1 MAKNKTT
8 TELFNIEIIDL
19 FGESLNSAPELAV
32 SNGSE
37 GNKRKTNTNN
47 RRTGGYQP
55 VADPKKPLSTPT
67 SKTNVV
73 KAEAVIASLNT
84 PSKNNTIITKDAL
97 ELAAENYKEY
107 SLYVASGRAYPCLSD
122 AAKSVQKRVI
132 YGMYKSAPRQ
142 IVKTS
147 ELAATALKYHPHPT
161 SISGVIVS
169 LGDNG
174 NKLSLMDKQGN
185 WGNKSKN
192 IEASADRYIGGRL
205 SDLAI
210 ALFCDGIEYCP
221 TITGELDYP
230 EPEAL
235 PALLPLA
242 FINGMSGIPSGLPK
256 LNIPSLDIEG
266 MFDYYLDILKHKDLN
281 YVPKKLPIPNV
292 GVPILSS
299 KKDWEEVL
307 KTGKGTVRL
316 APEMS
321 MDKNGNIT
329 ITALPASKTADHV
342 RKIIEKEILLDKID
356 MRDESTYNTQIV
368 IEKVFKKQCDMQ
380 EIFDR
385 LYKKLQTSETYN
397 LAFFDQDHIYVP
409 CSFDLV
415 VKSNLN
421 YLIETHTN
429 RLIHQIKD
437 NQEKLE
443 VLQIIE
449 KLKKTNNWKAI
460 FDLTYED
467 ACAFL
472 QKTFNCSVETSQA
485 VLRKPIS
492 YLTKE
497 HQQEITDL
505 QNIIDELENDQSDVF
520 EMLTKKY
527 KVIKQ
532 KVLKEVSPNTTKFI

>member
-1 MAKNKTT
+1 M
-8 TELFNIEIIDL
+8 
-19 FGESLNSAPELAV
+19 
-32 SNGSE
+32 
-37 GNKRKTNTNN
+37 NN
-47 RRTGGYQP
+47 QI
-55 VADPKKPLSTPT
+55 V
-67 SKTNVV
+67 
-73 KAEAVIASLNT
+73 
-84 PSKNNTIITKDAL
+84 TKDAL
-97 ELAAENYKEY
+97 ELASENYREY
-107 SLYVASGRAYPCLSD
+107 SLYISRGRSYPGIVD
-122 AAKSVQKRVI
+122 GAKSVQKRVI
-132 YGMYKSAPRQ
+132 YSLYKKAPRS
-142 IVKTS
+142 IIKVA
-147 ELAATALKYHPHPT
+147 EAAGYCLDMHPHPT
-161 SISGVIVS
+161 AVPEVIVS

-174 NKLSLMDKQGN
+174 NKFNFLDKQGN
-185 WGNKSKN
+185 FGHRAKD
-192 IEASADRYIGGRL
+192 IEASAPRYIGCRL

-210 ALFCDGIEYCP
+210 DLTCDGIEYCP
-221 TITGELDYP
+221 TMTGELDKP
-230 EPEAL
+230 EPIAL
-235 PALLPLA
+235 PTLLPLCFLNA
-242 FINGMSGIPSGLPK
+242 MSGIPAGLPK

-299 KKDWEEVL
+299 KKDWEDVL
-307 KTGKGTVRL
+307 KTGKGTIRL

-329 ITALPASKTADHV
+329 ITALPASKTAEHV

-356 MRDESTYNTQIV
+356 MRDESTYTTQIV

-429 RLIHQIKD
+429 RLKHQIQD

-460 FDLTYED
+460 FDLTYDD
-467 ACAFL
+467 ACDYL
-472 QKTFNCSVETSQA
+472 QTTFKCSPETAQA

-505 QNIIDELENDQSDVF
+505 QKTISELENDQSDIF

-527 KVIKQ
+527 KTIKQ
-532 KVLKEVSPNTTKFI
+532 KVLKEIVPNTTKFI